1 MYPLPMLGLTPQAGP
16 YSAVPPSLPPS
27 PSEAQHCR
35 IVEQGKRKPAAEAAV
50 LHHPC
55 PRPSQLMP
63 EATPAHLGQHSVAT
77 LLAPRDARFFFSGC
91 FWLQVCR
98 CRFAS
103 CFLPLPRTLAS
114 PGDGAQPGGGPWPQ
128 SCRGQDATWL
138 CRGPASGNWLGK
150 QQQRGLC
157 SETA

>member
-1 MYPLPMLGLTPQAGP
+1 MLSTRDECFLVKCRLLGFAFCCNSPDGPLPSGW
-16 YSAVPPSLPPS
+16 PSSL
-27 PSEAQHCR
+27 EA
-35 IVEQGKRKPAAEAAV
+35 
-50 LHHPC
+50 
-55 PRPSQLMP
+55 PRPARPSGLQKPL
-63 EATPAHLGQHSVAT
+63 EWFWGTVRLGQHSLAA
-77 LLAPRDARFFFSGC
+77 LLAPRDAHFFFSGC

-103 CFLPLPRTLAS
+103 CFLPLPHTLAS

-138 CRGPASGNWLGK
+138 CRGPASGNWLGE